1 VAEARRERR
10 EKRVMKTSM
19 LWRLSFVE
27 ENVAG
32 WMEAGGGPPSAGFG
46 AHPGL

>member
-1 VAEARRERR
+1 
-10 EKRVMKTSM
+10 MKTSM

-32 WMEAGGGPPSAGFG
+32 WMEAGGARHQLASGLTPGFSCIY
-46 AHPGL
+46 